1 MNQIVSK
8 EKGKLSE
15 RVELFYTLS
24 IEVKSKRSVLDG
36 LAQFVEGEVHT
47 PPNPALATPSTP
59 DQPPRA
65 APSAATSP
73 ISCAPLPAFQISWGS
88 CGLTYW
94 GGVGGQGGSTGEREV
109 RKERGGQVEWVGRLH
124 VAYETSLYSR

>member
-36 LAQFVEGEVHT
+36 LAQFVEGEVSLRHRGVR
-47 PPNPALATPSTP
+47 LF
-59 DQPPRA
+59 
-65 APSAATSP
+65 ATS
-73 ISCAPLPAFQISWGS
+73 
-88 CGLTYW
+88 
-94 GGVGGQGGSTGEREV
+94 
-109 RKERGGQVEWVGRLH
+109 
-124 VAYETSLYSR
+124 